1 MISDLRAAVAAGR
14 KEVIGH
20 PLYSRLTTEAAV
32 ITFMEHHV
40 WAVWD
45 FMSLLKSLQQQ
56 LTCTEVPWVPTKTPR
71 ARRLVNEIVLA
82 EESDEV
88 GDGYLSHFEL
98 YLTAMAQA
106 GADTGPITRFTGLL
120 GRGTSVPAA
129 LAEVRP
135 PHPAAT
141 FLTDTFYL
149 VVTGPLHARAAAFAF
164 SREDLIPEMFE
175 QVVSLGAGRLGIF
188 TDYLERHIATDADVH
203 SPMAL
208 AMVEELCGDSPAR
221 WADAQTAVLR
231 ALTARRALWDGVY
244 AAIEAQ

>member
-1 MISDLRAAVAAGR
+1 MLDDLRAAIAAGR

-20 PLYSRLTTEAAV
+20 PLYSRLSTEAAV

-98 YLTAMAQA
+98 YLTAMSQA
-106 GADTGPITRFTGLL
+106 GADTAPITRFTGLL
-120 GRGTSVPAA
+120 RRGKTVPAA
-129 LAEVRP
+129 LAQARP
-135 PHPAAT
+135 PAPAAA
-141 FLTDTFYL
+141 FMTDTFYL
-149 VVTGPLHARAAAFAF
+149 VMTGPLHARAAAFAF
-164 SREDLIPEMFE
+164 SREDLIPEMFA
-175 QVVSLGAGRLGIF
+175 QVSSIGTGRLGIF
-188 TDYLERHIATDADVH
+188 TDYLERHITTDADVH

-208 AMVEELCGDSPAR
+208 AMVSELCGSSAAR
-221 WADAQTAVLR
+221 WADAQAAVVR